1 MSEATGDTA
10 PKQTKPKKPA
20 AAPVGKMNLAEVD
33 AEFTKLDAVTKRLNE
48 TVKSALSAN
57 QNVAVD
63 DLRQLQR
70 QSHRRMQ
77 IIVRRV
83 ALLASSPDTAVKD
96 LLDKLMKVKPKVE
109 A

>member
-1 MSEATGDTA
+1 MTEAVANTA
-10 PKQTKPKKPA
+10 TKQTKPKKPA
-20 AAPVGKMNLAEVD
+20 AEPVGKMTLAEVD
-33 AEFTKLDAVTKRLNE
+33 AEFIKLDATTKRLNE
-48 TVKSALSAN
+48 TVKSALASN

-83 ALLASSPDTAVKD
+83 ALLAGSPDTAVKD
-96 LLDKLMKVKPKVE
+96 LLDKLMKVKPKAE